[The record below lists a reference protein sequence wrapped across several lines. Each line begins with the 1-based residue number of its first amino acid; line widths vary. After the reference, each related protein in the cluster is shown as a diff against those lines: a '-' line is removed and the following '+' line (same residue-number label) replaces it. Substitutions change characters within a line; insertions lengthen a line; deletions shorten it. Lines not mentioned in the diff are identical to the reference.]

1 MKRERLPPLPVRA
14 LVVEDDPAIG
24 GYLTVLLQREGIA
37 AECVEDGRAAARRMR
52 RTTYDVL
59 FLDLLLPHS
68 SGEEVLAQLAAGR
81 IHRPGAI
88 AVMSARRNLAV
99 VDGSDW
105 CPEVTF
111 LPKPFTPGDVRAFL
125 ERAIGDRSRSTGPH
139 AGRPVLIGGCGL
151 WADELSRRV
160 SRRGGRTLVARG
172 PTELIDR
179 IRTQHPAVVVIGAP
193 LLEPS
198 LLAAAVELRDD
209 PLLAGATV
217 LVGVDG
223 RTELDEAMIGALG
236 VDRIFRVPEEI
247 QTLEAEI
254 LRIAGIAR
262 RVHPRVPLVTPVLL
276 RAGQVLGLRTGIDLG
291 EGGLR
296 LHEVAS
302 RLARERALQ
311 VEFSL
316 PATDPGKI
324 ATQSDAIVAQTE
336 VVWRDGMPGERMT
349 LGLRFIEIHARDQE
363 RIRSWMRRAAG

>member
-1 MKRERLPPLPVRA
+1 MQRERLPPLPVRA

-37 AECVEDGRAAARRMR
+37 AECVEDGRAATRRMR
-52 RTTYDVL
+52 RTVYDLL

-68 SGEEVLAQLAAGR
+68 SGEEVLAQLSTGR

-88 AVMSARRNLAV
+88 AVMSARRNLAR

-111 LPKPFTPGDVRAFL
+111 LPKPFTGSDVRAFL
-125 ERAIGDRSRSTGPH
+125 ERAIGERIRSTAAH

-160 SRRGGRTLVARG
+160 SRRGGRALVARG
-172 PTELIDR
+172 PSELLDR

-193 LLEPS
+193 LLEPT
-198 LLAAAVELRDD
+198 LLATAVELRDD
-209 PLLAGATV
+209 PNLAGVTV
-217 LVGVDG
+217 LAAVDG
-223 RTELDEAMIGALG
+223 RTELDASMLAALG
-236 VDRIFRVPEEI
+236 VDRVFHVPEDI
-247 QTLEAEI
+247 HPLEAEI

-262 RVHPRVPLVTPVLL
+262 RVHRRVPLVTPVLL

-311 VEFSL
+311 VEFTL
-316 PATDPGKI
+316 PATDPRKAAAQG
-324 ATQSDAIVAQTE
+324 DAIVAQTE

-349 LGLRFIEIHARDQE
+349 LGLRFIDIHARDQE